1 LAASTTTGATSSVCA
16 RGGGLVWGTRS
27 SQRLW
32 SPGHTPCACA
42 QGTLDID
49 THTHTH
55 KDAHTQHAHTD
66 GQKHN
71 THTHTHTH
79 TRRYYNDLW
88 ELDVGEMVW
97 TPVGDM
103 AAGPWPP
110 ARSGCQLMLGGAAA
124 GGDAAT
130 VYMYGGY
137 VKVRLCV

>member
-1 LAASTTTGATSSVCA
+1 
-16 RGGGLVWGTRS
+16 
-27 SQRLW
+27 
-32 SPGHTPCACA
+32 
-42 QGTLDID
+42 
-49 THTHTH
+49 
-55 KDAHTQHAHTD
+55 
-66 GQKHN
+66 
-71 THTHTHTH
+71 
-79 TRRYYNDLW
+79 
-88 ELDVGEMVW
+88 MVW

>member
-1 LAASTTTGATSSVCA
+1 MTHADGCGAAVPA
-16 RGGGLVWGTRS
+16 
-27 SQRLW
+27 
-32 SPGHTPCACA
+32 SPPLPPA
-42 QGTLDID
+42 
-49 THTHTH
+49 
-55 KDAHTQHAHTD
+55 
-66 GQKHN
+66 HN